1 MNEIKLFGKITSPIV
16 MKNTSKG
23 QLQTNFDLFIRR
35 KNNYGFDYI
44 PVVCYYAL
52 AQLIYETCQTGQVL
66 YLVGE
71 LRTYREDNRCNLVV
85 VARHVC
91 RPSKELILTKD
102 EERYSYF
109 NASDRNNTEEDL
121 KEYLCDLDNLSDL
134 EYVRKLLSGE

>member
-1 MNEIKLFGKITSPIV
+1 MNEIKLFGKITSPII

-102 EERYSYF
+102 EERYNHF
-109 NASDRNNTEEDL
+109 NASDRTYTKDELEENFSDLDDL
-121 KEYLCDLDNLSDL
+121 K
-134 EYVRKLLSGE
+134 KLIYGE